1 MIDQKQLQE
10 TLENVMKETLP
21 SVVDATVEAKMVE
34 KFAGLE
40 KQIADL
46 NKNVK
51 IGSDVAGKENLS
63 EAKSKVG
70 AFFKSLAKCKNNS
83 EIDQKTATFMN
94 ETTDAEGA
102 YMVPVEFAKE
112 VFRVAGEFGLARK
125 YARIIPMST
134 DTKNI
139 SSLVNDVV
147 VSWTDEAG
155 EYTESKPTIWQV
167 QLIAYKA
174 TALIS
179 ATNELI
185 DDNMTDQEIWTLM
198 AELIAEKI
206 AEFEDTNVL
215 ATSTKFTALLADTNV
230 NVVTMANTK
239 DSFADITYDNLID
252 VVRSVDMKYKNGQPR
267 WFMHQD
273 VVKYI
278 EKLKDTTGQPI
289 FYATRDFKNGQLT
302 NSLLGYPLDLTDV
315 MPDDTDDGDLTPFIL
330 FGDLKFW
337 AFGDR
342 KQLSLS
348 AGYLSGNWE
357 KDIQSLKANE
367 RIGGKVIFAKAFAVL
382 KTGKT
387 TA

>member
-1 MIDQKQLQE
+1 MDKKE
-10 TLENVMKETLP
+10 MSAMLEATMKEVLP
-21 SVVDATVEAKMVE
+21 AVVEATVEAKTVE
-34 KFAGLE
+34 KFASLE
-40 KQIADL
+40 KEIADL
-46 NKNVK
+46 NKSFK
-51 IGSDVAGKENLS
+51 IGNNV
-63 EAKSKVG
+63 EAKEAVAEAQAKVG
-70 AFFKSLAKCKNNS
+70 SFFKALAKCKNNT
-83 EIDQKTATFMN
+83 EIEQKTATFMN
-94 ETTDAEGA
+94 EGTDAEGG
-102 YMVPVEFAKE
+102 YTVPTEFAKE
-112 VFRVAGEFGLARK
+112 VFRQAGVFGLARK
-125 YARIIPMST
+125 YARIIPMSS

-139 SSLVNDVV
+139 ASLVNNVT

-155 EYTESKPTIWQV
+155 AYTESKPTFAQV

-185 DDNMTDQEIWTLM
+185 DDAMTDVEVWTLM

-215 ATSTKFTALLADTNV
+215 NTSTKFTALLADTNV
-230 NVVTMANTK
+230 NVTTMATTK

-252 VVRSVDMKYKNGQPR
+252 VMRSVPTKYKKGNPI
-267 WFMHQD
+267 WIMHQD

-278 EKLKDTTGQPI
+278 EKMKDENGQPI
-289 FYATRDFKNGQLT
+289 LYTGRSLKDAQIQNT
-302 NSLLGYPLDLTDV
+302 LLGYPLELSDV
-315 MPDDTDDGDLTPFIL
+315 MPDATDDATGVKFIL

-348 AGYLSGNWE
+348 AGYMSGNWE

-367 RIGGKVIFAKAFAVL
+367 RIGGKVIFPKAFAVL
-382 KTGKT
+382 KTGAT
-387 TA
+387 S

>member
-1 MIDQKQLQE
+1 ME
-10 TLENVMKETLP
+10 TKEIQAILENTMKETLP
-21 SVVDATVEAKMVE
+21 GVVEATVDAKMVE

-51 IGSDVAGKENLS
+51 MGGDVEAKENQA
-63 EAKSKVG
+63 EAKAKVG
-70 AFFKSLAKCKNNS
+70 AYFKALAKCKNNT
-83 EIDQKTATFMN
+83 EIEQKTATFMN

-102 YMVPVEFAKE
+102 YLVPTEFAKE
-112 VFRVAGEFGLARK
+112 VFRVAGTFGLARK

-139 SSLVNDVV
+139 ASLVNSVV

-155 EYTESKPTIWQV
+155 GYIESKPTIWQV
-167 QLIAYKA
+167 ALVAYKA

-185 DDNMTDQEIWTLM
+185 DDNMTDQEVWTLM

-215 ATSTKFTALLADTNV
+215 ASSTKFTALLADTNV

-252 VVRSVDMKYKNGQPR
+252 LERSIPTKYKNGNVTY
-267 WFMHQD
+267 FMHQD
-273 VVKYI
+273 IIKYV

-289 FYATRDFKNGQLT
+289 FYATRSLTDGQIKNQ
-302 NSLLGYPLDLTDV
+302 LLGRPLELTEV

-330 FGDLKFW
+330 LGDLKFW

-342 KQLSLS
+342 KQLSMS
-348 AGYLSGNWE
+348 AGYLSGNRE
-357 KDIQSLKANE
+357 KDIQSLKANV
-367 RIGGKVIFAKAFAVL
+367 RIAGKVIFAEAFAVL
-382 KTGKT
+382 KTWTT

>member
-1 MIDQKQLQE
+1 MDQKALQE
-10 TLENVMKETLP
+10 TLENVLKETLP
-21 SVVDATVEAKMVE
+21 GVVETTVDAKMVE

-46 NKNVK
+46 NKNIK
-51 IGSDVAGKENLS
+51 IWSDVDWKENLS
-63 EAKSKVG
+63 DAKAKVG
-70 AFFKSLAKCKNNS
+70 SYFKALAKAKNNT
-83 EIDQKTATFMN
+83 EIDQKTATYMN

-102 YMVPVEFAKE
+102 YLVPVEFAKE
-112 VFRVAGEFGLARK
+112 VFRVAGDFGLARR

-139 SSLVNDVV
+139 SSLVNDVTV
-147 VSWTDEAG
+147 AWTDEAG
-155 EYTESKPTIWQV
+155 SYTESKPTIWQV

-198 AELIAEKI
+198 AELIGEKM

-215 ATSTKFTALLADTNV
+215 SASSKFTALLADSNV

-252 VVRSVDMKYKNGQPR
+252 VVRAVDMKYKKGQPR

-278 EKLKDTTGQPI
+278 EKLKDTTWQPI
-289 FYATRDFKNGQLT
+289 FYSTRDLKNGQLT
-302 NSLLGYPLDLTDV
+302 NTLLWYPLEISDV
-315 MPDDTDDGDLTPFIL
+315 MPDDTDDGDLTPYIL
-330 FGDLKFW
+330 FGDLKFR

-348 AGYLSGNWE
+348 AWYLSWNRE
-357 KDIQSLKANE
+357 KDIQSLKASE
-367 RIGGKVIFAKAFAVL
+367 RIGWKVIFAKAFAVL
-382 KTGKT
+382 KTGTT